1 MLLALELNNYIVL
14 NTAAETLTH
23 IGNFNLFLV
32 ALVHAFDQFA
42 GGLGTSVLV
51 TFLMRTC
58 LSEFK
63 AAHFAI
69 GTGLMNV
76 SGVLSG
82 VISGFLAG
90 WLGYG
95 YFFGISFLA
104 SIPGMVLIFFIPF
117 MESENA
123 P

>member
-1 MLLALELNNYIVL
+1 M
-14 NTAAETLTH
+14 
-23 IGNFNLFLV
+23 
-32 ALVHAFDQFA
+32 
-42 GGLGTSVLV
+42 LV
-51 TFLMRTC
+51 TYLMRTC

-69 GTGLMNV
+69 GTGLMNI

-82 VISGFLAG
+82 VVSGFLAG

-104 SIPGMVLIFFIPF
+104 SIPGMFLILFIPF
-117 MESENA
+117 LEPNNDSSA
-123 P
+123 SH